1 MDCKSAN
8 QPKKEHYASEKHKRE
23 IALHCREELDLA
35 QAFCT
40 QEQGTALR
48 IYTSWHELSTP
59 AVSLGRSN
67 TGNADVAEETS
78 VLTHIQATLMSPG
91 RAEV

>member
-1 MDCKSAN
+1 MEAYDWTVN
-8 QPKKEHYASEKHKRE
+8 QLTRKEHYASEKHKRE

-48 IYTSWHELSTP
+48 IYSS
-59 AVSLGRSN
+59 
-67 TGNADVAEETS
+67 
-78 VLTHIQATLMSPG
+78 
-91 RAEV
+91 